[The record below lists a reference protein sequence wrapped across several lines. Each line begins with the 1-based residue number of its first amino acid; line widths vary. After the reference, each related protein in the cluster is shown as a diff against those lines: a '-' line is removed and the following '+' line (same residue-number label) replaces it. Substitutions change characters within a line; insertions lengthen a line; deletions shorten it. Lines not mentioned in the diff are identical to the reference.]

1 MLAKPFPPISSIPL
15 TIIVNQSTIN
25 SRIGWAENTHFLEQF
40 RYTLVASQLLN
51 EHPNPT
57 TCRHQE
63 IPSPAADS
71 AVQPDTVNFSLFG
84 ISVTATAAF
93 AIAWATNSLRR
104 TGLEAIGYKKTCLA
118 SAILFLFVLGLY
130 CHFRR
135 QWLKYLRS
143 QAIHNASTLVA
154 NAQGFDT
161 AASSAITFIQE
172 VELVSR
178 GYRLYVDS

>member
-1 MLAKPFPPISSIPL
+1 MLAAFPPISRTALIVL
-15 TIIVNQSTIN
+15 VNQSTIN
-25 SRIGWAENTHFLEQF
+25 SQIGWAENTHFLEQF

-57 TCRHQE
+57 TCRRE
-63 IPSPAADS
+63 ELPSPAADT
-71 AVQPDTVNFSLFG
+71 AVQQDAVNFSLVG

-93 AIAWATNSLRR
+93 AIAWAINSLRSA
-104 TGLEAIGYKKTCLA
+104 GLEIIGYKKTSLA
-118 SAILFLFVLGLY
+118 SAILFLFVAGLY

-143 QAIHNASTLVA
+143 QAIHNACTLVA
-154 NAQGFDT
+154 NAQSFDT

-178 GYRLYVDS
+178 GYRMCADS

>member
-1 MLAKPFPPISSIPL
+1 MLAKPFPPISRIAL
-15 TIIVNQSTIN
+15 IVIVNQSTIN

-57 TCRHQE
+57 TCRRQE
-63 IPSPAADS
+63 LPSPATDT
-71 AVQPDTVNFSLFG
+71 AVQQDAVNFSLIG
-84 ISVTATAAF
+84 ISATATAAF
-93 AIAWATNSLRR
+93 AIAWAINSLRSA
-104 TGLEAIGYKKTCLA
+104 GLETIGYKRTCLA
-118 SAILFLFVLGLY
+118 SAILFLFVAGLY

-143 QAIHNASTLVA
+143 QVIHNACTLVA

-161 AASSAITFIQE
+161 AAASAITFIQE

-178 GYRLYVDS
+178 GYRMYADS